1 MAKIMTSIISKVA
14 PGLIMDMTS
23 ESPKVVALLAGAS
36 QVMRIDDPGNEPDMM
51 DPNIQENVLS
61 TLGKGVGVSTVS
73 KRRKTLGN
81 PKKAATF
88 EFTPD
93 KVYTFENF
101 DDAVDYG
108 NGTMKIPY
116 YGDVDIKQS
125 VGKQPLSL
133 TAVTK
138 DGEIVY
144 DVRVWHQSH
153 CQEEEQDKESV
164 TLPVL

>member
-1 MAKIMTSIISKVA
+1 
-14 PGLIMDMTS
+14 
-23 ESPKVVALLAGAS
+23 
-36 QVMRIDDPGNEPDMM
+36 MM
-51 DPNIQENVLS
+51 DPDIQENVLS
-61 TLGKGVGVSTVS
+61 TLGKGVCVSTVS

-153 CQEEEQDKESV
+153 CQEEEEDKVSV